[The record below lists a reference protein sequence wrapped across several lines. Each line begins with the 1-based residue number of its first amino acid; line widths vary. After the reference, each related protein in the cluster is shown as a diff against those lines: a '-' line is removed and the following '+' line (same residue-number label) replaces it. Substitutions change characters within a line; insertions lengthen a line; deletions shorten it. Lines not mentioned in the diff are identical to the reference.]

1 MFGNFIYFILVLLI
15 YLTYQPSEDTFFTAF
30 HSFTLFFC
38 LIFLFAYLTRFQ
50 FQRIERRI
58 ANRQYL
64 RIDQQFNNAVLHQ
77 SIMAILFFAVDIYGL
92 NLPSFLV
99 SLPLFKTIPTLAA
112 LLFLILFVFY
122 LAIVWIYAYG
132 PYQML
137 YRPGISRRTYVT
149 SNISFSIPVLLP
161 WLFLSGISDIIHSLP
176 FELPKRFLNTT
187 EGEIAYFLFFLF
199 GVAIIGPALIQ
210 KFWRC
215 KPLEAGYHRSRIESL
230 CQRAGLAYANILYWP
245 IFGGKMITAGVM
257 GLIRKFRYILVTP
270 SLLKLLEP
278 EDVDAV
284 IAHEIGHIKKKHLL
298 FYLVFF
304 VGYMLLSY
312 VTFDIMIFAIIY
324 TKPVF
329 WFISKTGFSQTTVV
343 SAISSIVIICIF
355 LIYFRFIF
363 GFFMRNFERQAD
375 TYVYALFD
383 SAKPLITTLE
393 KIAATSGQSA
403 DKPNWHHFSIS
414 QRIDYLRKCETDSL
428 WISRHDGK
436 VKKSIGV
443 YLTCL
448 IFLGILGYQLNVGDM
463 GDQISRHFLEKVIL
477 REIEQTPDNPNLYS
491 LLGNIYYSS
500 KNWAGVGDTWE
511 RSLALEPDDAQIL
524 NNLAW
529 HYATCEDERF
539 QDPERAL
546 ALAELAIRLER
557 MPHVWDTLAESYY
570 VNGMYREAVKAGEQA
585 LALATKKR
593 TYYQD
598 QLDKF
603 NTAAGNLKLKIE
615 D

>member
-15 YLTYQPSEDTFFTAF
+15 YLTYQPSDSTFFSAF
-30 HSFTLFFC
+30 QSFTLFFC
-38 LIFLFAYLTRFQ
+38 LIFLFSYFTRFQ

-58 ANRQYL
+58 ANGQYL
-64 RIDQQFNNAVLHQ
+64 RIDHQFNTAVLHQ
-77 SIMAILFFAVDIYGL
+77 SIMAILLFAVNIYGL

-99 SLPLFKTIPTLAA
+99 ILPIFKTIPTLLA
-112 LLFLILFVFY
+112 LLFLAFFVFY
-122 LAIVWIYAYG
+122 LAIVWHYAYG
-132 PYQML
+132 PYQLL
-137 YRPGISRRTYVT
+137 YRPGISRRTYVI

-161 WLFLSGISDIIHSLP
+161 WLFLSGVSDIIHSLP
-176 FELPKRFLNTT
+176 FEPPKEFLNTT
-187 EGEIAYFLFFLF
+187 EGEVTYFLFFLF
-199 GVAIIGPALIQ
+199 GIAIVGPALIQ

-215 KPLEAGYHRSRIESL
+215 KPLEAGYHRSRIENL

-270 SLLKLLEP
+270 SLLRLLEP
-278 EDVDAV
+278 EEVDAV

-329 WFISKTGFSQTTVV
+329 WFINKTGLSQTTVV
-343 SAISSIVIICIF
+343 SGISSIVIICIF

-375 TYVYALFD
+375 TYVYALFE
-383 SAKPLITTLE
+383 SAMPLITTLE

-403 DKPNWHHFSIS
+403 DKPNWHHFSIR
-414 QRIDYLRKCETDSL
+414 QRIDYLRKCEADSF
-428 WISRHDGK
+428 WIFHHNRK
-436 VKKSIGV
+436 VNKSIGV
-443 YLTCL
+443 YMTCL
-448 IFLGILGYQLNVGDM
+448 ITLGVLGYQLNVGDM
-463 GDQISRHFLEKVIL
+463 GDRINRHFLEKVIV

-491 LLGNIYYSS
+491 LLGNIYYND
-500 KNWAGVGDTWE
+500 KNWAGVQDAWE
-511 RSLALEPDDAQIL
+511 RSLALNPDDAQVL

-529 HYATCEDERF
+529 HYATCEDPQF
-539 QDPERAL
+539 QNPERAL
-546 ALAELAIRLER
+546 SLAQLAIQLER
-557 MPHVWDTLAESYY
+557 RSHVWDTLAESYY
-570 VNGMYREAVKAGEQA
+570 VNGRYGEAVKAGEQA
-585 LALATKKR
+585 LALAVNKLEYYREQLNKFKK
-593 TYYQD
+593 
-598 QLDKF
+598 
-603 NTAAGNLKLKIE
+603 AAG